1 MSQPRFKNP
10 MRIVIKVATIAV
22 FFAFSSNPG
31 VGQDAGSANV
41 PVEAA
46 PVEAAPVE
54 ADASVKAE
62 SLSPAKSP
70 SPSPAESSSPLD
82 QWPVARGNLSASG
95 FVSHSLPPDL
105 IVLWETKT
113 TEAIEATPVVANN
126 RIVVVDVMGT
136 ITTLDLDNG
145 EILWKESY
153 ETGFV
158 GAAAIAIQPAG
169 SGSPVTGIDEPG
181 IGETATKDSSPLVYA
196 GDVEGNVYCWSLASG
211 QLKWKQT
218 TDGQIDGSP
227 SFFKNLV
234 LITSQDGKLHAFDA
248 LDGKPKWQY
257 ESGDQIRC
265 SPTIVDSETLLGGC
279 DAKLHRIDLETGTAA
294 GPAVPLSGPTGSTP
308 AAGARR
314 IVVPAMDGT
323 VFAIKRS
330 DFSIEWKYSDP
341 DQEQEYRNDAAIGDQ
356 LVILSSARKS
366 VDALSIEDGTRQWQY
381 VPKKRSDASP
391 VIAGEDVWLATTD
404 GRLIRLSLADG
415 TEKWTHEIRG
425 GYVAAP
431 AILKER
437 LVVADDKGVVRC
449 FGKKLS
455 Q

>member
-1 MSQPRFKNP
+1 
-10 MRIVIKVATIAV
+10 MRIAIEVASIAV
-22 FFAFSSNPG
+22 FFAFSSSPG
-31 VGQDAGSANV
+31 LGQDAAPAEV
-41 PVEAA
+41 PIKAG
-46 PVEAAPVE
+46 APVE
-54 ADASVKAE
+54 ADAYVKTE
-62 SLSPAKSP
+62 SP
-70 SPSPAESSSPLD
+70 SPVESPSGNESSSPLD
-82 QWPVARGNLSASG
+82 RWPLDHWPLDHWPLARGNPSASG
-95 FVSHSLPPDL
+95 FVSHSLPSDL
-105 IVLWETKT
+105 VVLWETKT

-126 RIVVVDVMGT
+126 RVVVVDVMGT
-136 ITTLDLDNG
+136 ITTLDLDSG
-145 EILWKESY
+145 KILWQESY

-158 GAAAIAIQPAG
+158 GAAAILTQPAN
-169 SGSPVTGIDEPG
+169 SDSRATAIDQTG
-181 IGETATKDSSPLVYA
+181 TKDSAPKDSLPLVYA

-211 QLKWKQT
+211 KLKWKQT

-294 GPAVPLSGPTGSTP
+294 GPAVALSGPTGSTP
-308 AAGARR
+308 AAGDRN

-341 DQEQEYRNDAAIGDQ
+341 DQEQEYRSDAAIGDR

-381 VPKKRSDASP
+381 IPKKRSDASP

-431 AILKER
+431 AILQER

-449 FGKKLS
+449 FGKKLA